1 MTAPRPLRPEY
12 LPVYAAH
19 VRAFGKLTLS
29 EENALEVFRM
39 AERYVAYRRL
49 LQQMAAGQTN
59 ADLSLQARN
68 ALREDRPIRI
78 ARKRLVGIEV
88 KQPGGVGA

>member
-1 MTAPRPLRPEY
+1 MRNTLPASH
-12 LPVYAAH
+12 LPVFAAH

-29 EENALEVFRM
+29 EQNALEVFRM

-49 LQQMAAGQTN
+49 LQQMARGQTN

-68 ALREDRPIRI
+68 ALRDDRPIRK
-78 ARKRLVGIEV
+78 ARQRLVGIEA
-88 KQPGGVGA
+88 KQPGGAGT